1 MNQQDRGEDRD
12 RWARLRFAIIGPL
25 LAAPPSRGK
34 LRAAIEH
41 LAQKRWQ
48 HPTTGEPVWFAYAT
62 IERWFYQ
69 ARGAGDDPVA
79 ALRRHIRSDAG
90 QQRSL
95 SIPLREALRQ
105 QYREHPAWTVQ
116 LHYDN
121 LEVRVAADATLAPLP
136 SYATVARHMRAHAL
150 WRQARKPSRR
160 RGEIKAERR
169 REQRE
174 VRSFE
179 VAHSHALWHSD
190 YHHGSLRVLTANG
203 QWQTPRL
210 LGFIDDHSRLVCHCQ
225 WYLHESAQTFV
236 HGLSQ
241 ALQKRGLPRALMT
254 DNGSPM
260 MAAEVQRGLHEL
272 GIVHEPTLPYSP
284 HQNAKIETFWA
295 LVESRLMAMLEGV
308 DELTLA
314 QLNEVTGAWIELEYQ
329 RRVHRE
335 LSTSPLQRYLHSP
348 DVGRECPS
356 SEALRQAFRAEAV
369 RKQRRSDGTLSLEGV
384 RYELPARFRHLQK
397 VHVRYAR
404 WDLSTIDLIDERSGA
419 RLCALYP
426 LDKGEHASGERR
438 RLVPPAQDPVD
449 RPKEMAPL
457 LKKLLAQF
465 AATGLP
471 PPYLPTDEDSE
482 R

>member
-1 MNQQDRGEDRD
+1 MSEQDQRDDRD

-25 LAAPPSRGK
+25 LAAPPPRGE
-34 LRAAIEH
+34 LRAALERLTH
-41 LAQKRWQ
+41 TSWQ
-48 HPTTGEPVWFAYAT
+48 HPNSGEPVRFAYAT

-69 ARGAGDDPVA
+69 ARRAQQDPVA
-79 ALRRHIRSDAG
+79 ALRQRIRSDAG

-95 SIPLREALRQ
+95 SIPLREALNQ
-105 QYREHPAWTVQ
+105 QYREHPTWSVQ

-121 LEVRVAADATLAPLP
+121 LEVRVAADSALAPLP
-136 SYATVARHMRAHAL
+136 SYTTVARYMRRHAMS
-150 WRQARKPSRR
+150 RRRRKPARR
-160 RGEIKAERR
+160 RGEIEAERQ

-179 VAHSHALWHSD
+179 VAHTHALWHAD

-203 QWQTPRL
+203 HWQTPRL
-210 LGFIDDHSRLVCHCQ
+210 LGFIDDHSRIACHLQ

-260 MAAEVQRGLHEL
+260 MAAEVKRGLHEL
-272 GIVHEPTLPYSP
+272 GILHEPTLPYSP

-295 LVESRLMAMLEGV
+295 LVESRLMAMLEGT
-308 DELTLA
+308 ENLTLA
-314 QLNEVTGAWIELEYQ
+314 QLNKLTAAWVELEYQ

-335 LSTSPLQRYLHSP
+335 LGTTPLERFLESPN
-348 DVGRECPS
+348 VGRECPS
-356 SEALRQAFRAEAV
+356 SEALRQAFRAEVV
-369 RKQRRSDGTLSLEGV
+369 RKQRRSDGTLTVLGV
-384 RYELPARFRHLQK
+384 RFEVPAQYRHLQQA
-397 VHVRYAR
+397 HVRYAR
-404 WDLSTIDLIDERSGA
+404 WDLSTIDLVDARSGA

-426 LDKGEHASGERR
+426 LDKGEHAVAERR
-438 RLVPPAQDPVD
+438 RLVPAAEEVAASH
-449 RPKEMAPL
+449 EMAPL
-457 LKKLLAQF
+457 LKKLLADF

-471 PPYLPTDEDSE
+471 PAFLSTDEDPD